1 MMGQE
6 GDDYRDM
13 RKLYEEERLKKA
25 PRKLP
30 KPPRNLDIPLTPGQ
44 IAIWTRKTGG
54 IKPNSSATLRH
65 FRRGMAGGGWKS
77 QD

>member
-6 GDDYRDM
+6 GDDYKDM
-13 RKLYEEERLKKA
+13 RDLYSERKMQGA
-25 PRKLP
+25 P
-30 KPPRNLDIPLTPGQ
+30 KPLPGKKKPKNRPLTPGE

-54 IKPNSSATLRH
+54 IKPNSSATLMH